1 VTEEQRKTCLV
12 RHRREAREA
21 CNLDPSY
28 ELKRER
34 NKVEVFNGSL
44 TLSRFFGPE
53 RLKPRAMLMTRTA
66 APERS
71 NEFARSNFE
80 PSAPKHEAVRAT
92 VSRPERSFGAANHEL
107 LNLIERAI
115 ARIQQGEGAQAAL
128 RDMSTTLLGLRAMI
142 MHDPGI
148 KMAADDLYDA
158 AAALVAGQ
166 SGVPETV
173 DVRRWRLLR
182 EADARLRTRLASA
195 QPSEKAKLLGLN

>member
-1 VTEEQRKTCLV
+1 MDGGVFCSYRLDALTLAPTPRHDQRAVQEEAQAGGIEWR
-12 RHRREAREA
+12 RREVIAGLASAVAWPRGARAQKGAKVPDVGVLAWGASGRDAYVDLFREGMREIGYA
-21 CNLDPSY
+21 EGRDVTLDVRYADASA
-28 ELKRER
+28 ER
-34 NKVEVFNGSL
+34 
-44 TLSRFFGPE
+44 
-53 RLKPRAMLMTRTA
+53 
-66 APERS
+66 
-71 NEFARSNFE
+71 
-80 PSAPKHEAVRAT
+80 
-92 VSRPERSFGAANHEL
+92 
-107 LNLIERAI
+107 
-115 ARIQQGEGAQAAL
+115 AQAAL